1 MTRLIIISFLL
12 FSCNSEIEQRQRLFK
27 KENKYI
33 SLKDTLYMPFDTAE
47 VIKMLN
53 IQYSKNTNTT
63 FNNLDT
69 LTLKYTNY
77 ACECP
82 KWIIKDKFYLE
93 TSKEKYNASFYLE
106 PIADNIKIDSR
117 ICTFENEIQVIGKL
131 KTTKGI
137 PSNSDSTIFSLPGN
151 VFTYYSYKVLFP
163 LTVYGPLY
171 HSEKSEIPNDSNE
184 LMISSKINITTEN

>member
-1 MTRLIIISFLL
+1 MTRVIIISFLL

-163 LTVYGPLY
+163 VTVYGPLY
-171 HSEKSEIPNDSNE
+171 RSEKNEIPNDSNE
-184 LMISSKINITTEN
+184 LIISSKINITTEI